1 MSVTT
6 RAIQSIRAM
15 IVAGDLAPGGR
26 LPPEQEFAEQ
36 LGVSRGS
43 LREAVRAL
51 AEINVLDV
59 RRGDGTYV
67 TSLAPSEL
75 LSGLVFAIE
84 LFQASGLD
92 EVIEVRQLLLPP
104 AAALAAQRVTPDQ
117 LVQMHGVIDQIEAAS
132 DPEEIATLHDQFAAL
147 VYDASGN
154 ETLASILR
162 ALQVRGENVRRA
174 WLSAEPDRRAIAL
187 AHQRMLLEALERG
200 DSDVARSV
208 SAVQVERRRRW
219 IERVRTSTTTGRKRT
234 RPATVDAHLSG
245 G

>member
-1 MSVTT
+1 
-6 RAIQSIRAM
+6 M
-15 IVAGDLAPGGR
+15 IVAGDLAPGDR
-26 LPPEQEFAEQ
+26 LPPEQEFADQ

-51 AEINVLDV
+51 SEINVLDV

-75 LSGLVFAIE
+75 LAGLVFAID
-84 LFQASGLD
+84 LFQARGLD

-104 AAALAAQRVTPDQ
+104 AAALAAQRVTADQ
-117 LVQMHGVIDQIEAAS
+117 LAQMHGVIDQLETAT
-132 DPEEIATLHDQFAAL
+132 DPEEIARLHDQFSSL
-147 VYDASGN
+147 VYDACGN

-174 WLSAEPDRRAIAL
+174 WLSAEPDRRGIAL

-200 DSDVARSV
+200 DSEVARSV

-219 IERVRTSTTTGRKRT
+219 MERVRTGTPTGRQKARK
-234 RPATVDAHLSG
+234 AAVDAHLSDG
-245 G
+245 